1 MSTELDTLTAKVT
14 ETTTVEQSAIELLNG
29 LSAQI
34 ASMKG
39 DPARLQA
46 LADQLAAKSTDLAS
60 AIAAN
65 TPAA

>member
-1 MSTELDTLTAKVT
+1 MQELDTLTAKVA

-34 ASMKG
+34 SALKA
-39 DPARLQA
+39 DPVKLQA
-46 LADQLAAKSTDLAS
+46 LADSLGAKSAELS
-60 AIAAN
+60 AAIVAN

>member
-1 MSTELDTLTAKVT
+1 MSAELDTLTQKVE

-34 ASMKG
+34 ASLKN
-39 DPARLQA
+39 DPVKLQA
-46 LADQLAAKSTDLAS
+46 LSDSLGAKSSELAA
-60 AIAAN
+60 AIQAN